1 MENQRLLIA
10 AVTAF
15 FTFQEGTMSR
25 AWSEVTLSLL
35 EALHH
40 PPYPREERRK
50 GFVLDTDLFI
60 NHWTPKMDV
69 QQYN

>member
-1 MENQRLLIA
+1 
-10 AVTAF
+10 
-15 FTFQEGTMSR
+15 MSR
-25 AWSEVTLSLL
+25 AWLEVTLSLL

-50 GFVLDTDLFI
+50 GFVLDSDLFR
-60 NHWTPKMDV
+60 NHWTPKIDV